1 MFVLARDRALIALSG
16 PDRYGFL
23 QGIVSNDVAKATAE
37 RAIYAAFLTP
47 QGKYLHDIFIAA
59 LGDRLLIDCE
69 AGRRTDLLRRLSLY
83 KLRSKV
89 TLAEENG
96 LVVGLHFGPSALAG
110 LGLQPQAGAARAEG
124 AGILFVDPRLAELG
138 ARAILPGAQAPA

>member
-69 AGRRTDLLRRLSLY
+69 SARRADLLRRLGLY
-83 KLRSKV
+83 KLRAQV
-89 TLAEENG
+89 ALAEENG
-96 LVVGLHFGPSALAG
+96 LAVGLHFGPGALEALGVPATAG
-110 LGLQPQAGAARAEG
+110 QVRSEGDGL
-124 AGILFVDPRLAELG
+124 LYVDPRLAALG
-138 ARAILPGAQAPA
+138 ARAVLPADRMPA